1 MSEYHFSNLVA
12 YNHTQLSEMHNASFH
27 GYFVPMTMNAEASG
41 EFWRTNQID
50 ANVSVAMHNQDGTFI
65 GLARMGTRGLRGWC
79 GGFGIVP
86 EFRGTGA
93 SVLLAEQMVQM
104 ARWHRLKTLQL
115 EVLTQN
121 TRAFKL
127 YEKVGFTTTRKLFG
141 LEINTTSLPAPTDL
155 QVEAVPT
162 ERLLSELHQ
171 VDRPCWGLEL
181 ASILCISTE
190 AFVASTLSGGVN
202 GLIVQRGGDKI
213 RVLAA
218 ICQDELSDAAWAML
232 LRRAAGEATGIIV
245 YNEPAS
251 SPLLACYQ
259 RLGFTEF
266 FSQYEMFLNL

>member
-1 MSEYHFSNLVA
+1 MSEYRFSNLVN
-12 YNHTQLSEMHNASFH
+12 YTHTQLAEMHNISFH
-27 GYFVPMTMNAEASG
+27 GYFVPMTMSAEASA

-50 ANVSVAMHNQDGTFI
+50 ANASVAMHDQDGAFV
-65 GLARMGTRGLRGWC
+65 GLARVGKRGTRGWC
-79 GGFGIVP
+79 GGFGIAP

-93 SVLLAEQMVQM
+93 SVLLSEQMVRV
-104 ARWHRLKTLQL
+104 AREWRLKTLQL

-141 LEINTTSLPAPTDL
+141 LELATTSLPAATDM

-162 ERLLSELHQ
+162 ERLLPELHKA
-171 VDRPCWGLEL
+171 DRPCWGLEPT
-181 ASILCISTE
+181 SILCMSTE
-190 AFVASTLSGGVN
+190 AFVASTSGGGVN
-202 GLIVQRGGDKI
+202 SLIVQRGNGKI
-213 RVLAA
+213 RILAA
-218 ICQDELSDAAWAML
+218 LCQDELNDAAWATF

-245 YNEPAS
+245 YNEPEN